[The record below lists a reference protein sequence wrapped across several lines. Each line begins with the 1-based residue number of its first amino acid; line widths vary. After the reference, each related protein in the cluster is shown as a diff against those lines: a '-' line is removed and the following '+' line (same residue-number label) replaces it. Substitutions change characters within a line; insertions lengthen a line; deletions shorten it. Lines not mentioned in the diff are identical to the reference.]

1 MPKSESVSFSQHGD
15 EDKECTLCKNY
26 YFYKC
31 DICDE
36 LFCHSCNEP
45 ILDEQFCSSDGC
57 DNNIIIYCMLCCPQN
72 LLNINDQRKK
82 DQLEMEENYMR
93 NLDDVSNQKKNLLIS
108 LSEHCLKQLKDG
120 KYCIKYIEFLEEVSE
135 RIDDSVYTNEILEIL
150 DIDTSPEIN
159 IDITMFKEAEARV
172 NTIIEKIC

>member
-1 MPKSESVSFSQHGD
+1 
-15 EDKECTLCKNY
+15 
-26 YFYKC
+26 
-31 DICDE
+31 
-36 LFCHSCNEP
+36 
-45 ILDEQFCSSDGC
+45 
-57 DNNIIIYCMLCCPQN
+57 MLCCPQN